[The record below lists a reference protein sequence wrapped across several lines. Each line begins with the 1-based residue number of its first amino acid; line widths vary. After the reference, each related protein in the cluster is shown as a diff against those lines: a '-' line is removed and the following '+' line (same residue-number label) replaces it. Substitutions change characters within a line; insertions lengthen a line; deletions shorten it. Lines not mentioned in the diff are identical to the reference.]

1 MKKVIL
7 LAFLLIF
14 ALYFWPIRSQLL
26 SSPEQNTT
34 KEHTVL
40 RVEKTQAPQ
49 DKIEQN
55 STNSIQS
62 NAGEEQPAQ
71 TEEET
76 ADSTHSISVSI
87 QGDIREMDL
96 EDYVAGV
103 TAAEMPAAFPMEAL
117 KAQAIAAR
125 TFAAFRQQQGSD
137 ESHPDADVCDD
148 YTHCAAYLDL
158 DTQSKHQW
166 GSRAD
171 EWRAKIEQA
180 VEETSGQI
188 VTYQGEPIT
197 AVFHAACSE
206 ETESAEDV
214 WGAVVPYL
222 VSVDSSGDD
231 ACPDYTS
238 SVTFGAEEF
247 RQRMLT
253 QYDTINLTGRPET
266 WFTKWKRADSGN
278 VLSCT
283 VGGVKAKGT
292 TLRKLL
298 GLRSTNFT
306 VSTTETSITFETT
319 GYGHAVGMS
328 QYGAKAMAEEGHSCE
343 EILTHYY
350 TDTEIVSLE
359 QGKE

>member
-1 MKKVIL
+1 MKKVVIL
-7 LAFLLIF
+7 ALLLIS
-14 ALYFWPIRSQLL
+14 ALYFLPIRSYLL
-26 SSPEQNTT
+26 TESEQNSP
-34 KEHTVL
+34 KEHTVS
-40 RVEKTQAPQ
+40 RVQKSGEPQ

-55 STNSIQS
+55 STKSTQDGEN
-62 NAGEEQPAQ
+62 EEQPSQ
-71 TEEET
+71 EET
-76 ADSTHSISVSI
+76 KTTEATPTITVSLN
-87 QGDIREMDL
+87 GTATPMTL

-103 TAAEMPAAFPMEAL
+103 TAAEMPASFPLEAL

-125 TFAAFRQQQGSD
+125 TFAASRQEQKND
-137 ESHPDADVCDD
+137 DVHPDADVCDD

-158 DTQSKHQW
+158 DKDGQKQW

-171 EWRAKIEQA
+171 EWREKVEQA
-180 VEETSGQI
+180 VQETSGEI

-197 AVFHAACSE
+197 AVFHAACGD

-238 SVTFGAEEF
+238 SETFSAEDF
-247 RQRMLT
+247 RQRMLAS
-253 QYDTINLTGRPET
+253 YPKINLTGRPDS
-266 WFTKWKRADSGN
+266 WFTKWKRTEAGN
-278 VLSCT
+278 VLWCK

-292 TLRKLL
+292 TLRQIL

-328 QYGAKAMAEEGHSCE
+328 QYGAKAMAENGSSCE
-343 EILTHYY
+343 EILMHYY
-350 TDTEIVSLE
+350 TDTEITTLDS
-359 QGKE
+359 